1 MNPLAVLMLL
11 GGRGLIVPLG
21 VAELPLLCR
30 AVGLLSADVDG
41 ARCGCWCSLFW
52 CLGGSHWVGLLLS
65 VSLVVYS
72 LLRCLSGHPW
82 GWPVWCCGIP
92 WHAEHGHLLG
102 RVVSGLCG
110 TISGSLCCH
119 AAAVA
124 TPCCCCCGVGLRAAA
139 AGGGA
144 RSVAARVCCRPGV
157 RPPSARVLR
166 PPLPVP
172 PARCCGLLHLHG
184 AVRAHC
190 RICCC
195 CRLHHPSH
203 PHRASCRWVR
213 RPAPPR
219 GPSRPL
225 PGG

>member
-1 MNPLAVLMLL
+1 MSRSLWCGAVAGVGVAHGGSSSLVLRLL
-11 GGRGLIVPLG
+11 CLRRWLWRCPGRRVVSVCPRVLWLFGCGWLPGSGWHEPPGCADVAGCRGLIVPLG

-110 TISGSLCCH
+110 
-119 AAAVA
+119 
-124 TPCCCCCGVGLRAAA
+124 
-139 AGGGA
+139 GG
-144 RSVAARVCCRPGV
+144 
-157 RPPSARVLR
+157 
-166 PPLPVP
+166 
-172 PARCCGLLHLHG
+172 
-184 AVRAHC
+184 
-190 RICCC
+190 
-195 CRLHHPSH
+195 
-203 PHRASCRWVR
+203 
-213 RPAPPR
+213 
-219 GPSRPL
+219 
-225 PGG
+225 